1 MKLPGDTRMSLTW
14 MKRKLDDSRRCF
26 FLVVHTVDESDKDI
40 TAVYTGT
47 VNDP

>member
-1 MKLPGDTRMSLTW
+1 
-14 MKRKLDDSRRCF
+14 
-26 FLVVHTVDESDKDI
+26 LVVHTVDESDKDI